1 VLNKTKLDLDFA
13 NSANADLDNN
23 VEMDE
28 QTFVNFSDL
37 LDQVQETDRFNGEI
51 SSVSIFDLMNDSSV
65 QPLLQEISDLIG
77 QGFRRDP
84 EYPILARIKTC
95 LLFYF
100 VGNGNLSLFY
110 RTLVGNSQQ
119 WGPKLGYAQ
128 NADGLFWIPSYK
140 TLHQFFRE
148 YLGKTINEH
157 YSKFVKI
164 VMNIAQL
171 YGIRP
176 GWRSIFDST
185 PYESTPK
192 DKEATYS
199 GHYEVKGYKEHRMI
213 CADTDIPLAFH
224 VTPNTDYDGHYAKL
238 LLEQALDGNA
248 AIAEIWMD
256 QHYST
261 YENLPY
267 FELVK
272 GLKTHYRINKKWK
285 LNENIHGSEIN
296 RIYQKQYKSEGFLLA
311 DDECCTVEFKLQ
323 FIWENSKNRS
333 HRLAVGKFLRN
344 QAHQKHIDSP
354 KQYLAEQGLRSLIE
368 SGFGREKS
376 HSMLKLVQFRGL
388 KSWTALIGGRNF
400 LDLLI
405 SLFSIDLGKRRN
417 LTSWKGIT
425 L

>member
-1 VLNKTKLDLDFA
+1 MVNKTKLDLAFA
-13 NSANADLDNN
+13 NSASVDLDIK

-28 QTFVNFSDL
+28 QTYVNFSDL
-37 LDQVQETDRFNGEI
+37 LEQRQEAGDFNSEI
-51 SSVSIFDLMNDSSV
+51 SSISIFDLMNDPSV
-65 QPLLQEISDLIG
+65 QPLLQEITDLIR

-110 RTLVGNSQQ
+110 RTLVSNSQQ
-119 WGPKLGYAQ
+119 WGPKLGYDPMDQ
-128 NADGLFWIPSYK
+128 NTDGLFWIPSYK

-148 YLGKTINEH
+148 YLGKTISEN

-164 VMNIAQL
+164 VMNIALL

-185 PYESTPK
+185 PYESTPG

-199 GHYEVKGYKEHRMI
+199 GHYEVKGYKEHRI
-213 CADTDIPLAFH
+213 IDADTDIPLAFH

-261 YENLPY
+261 L
-267 FELVK
+267 F
-272 GLKTHYRINKKWK
+272 
-285 LNENIHGSEIN
+285 NI
-296 RIYQKQYKSEGFLLA
+296 
-311 DDECCTVEFKLQ
+311 
-323 FIWENSKNRS
+323 
-333 HRLAVGKFLRN
+333 
-344 QAHQKHIDSP
+344 
-354 KQYLAEQGLRSLIE
+354 
-368 SGFGREKS
+368 
-376 HSMLKLVQFRGL
+376 
-388 KSWTALIGGRNF
+388 
-400 LDLLI
+400 
-405 SLFSIDLGKRRN
+405 
-417 LTSWKGIT
+417 
-425 L
+425 